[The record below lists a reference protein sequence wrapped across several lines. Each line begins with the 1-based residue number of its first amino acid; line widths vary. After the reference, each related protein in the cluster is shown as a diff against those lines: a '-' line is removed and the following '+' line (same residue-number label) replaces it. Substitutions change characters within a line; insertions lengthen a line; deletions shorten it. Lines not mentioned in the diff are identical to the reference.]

1 MSIAALIAD
10 LVAAGV
16 APDLVGRVAAALA
29 DVGPQRSARQER
41 NRRYYEK
48 KASEKRLKA
57 TEQDVSDAVK
67 TVSDAC
73 ETQEGAASR
82 ACVVIPLEGKKDTLP
97 THPSDATVPMPK
109 KARKPVPDGWPEDAF
124 DRWWAVYPRRVAK
137 GDAEK
142 AFVAA
147 AKRGDTTFDGIM
159 AATHR
164 FARPPPDP
172 QFTPYPATW
181 LNGKRYL
188 DEQAGPGLFERPR
201 GSARDPTGH
210 AAYLAL
216 LDPRPADDGG
226 FGRGP
231 VVDHWPPDRH

>member
-1 MSIAALIAD
+1 MSIAAIVRAM
-10 LVAAGV
+10 VASGCT
-16 APDLVGRVAAALA
+16 PGQILAAVEAA
-29 DVGPQRSARQER
+29 EASSSDAISARRANDAER
-41 NRRYYEK
+41 QRRKRSNCHVTSRDVTVTPRDESD
-48 KASEKRLKA
+48 ASEP
-57 TEQDVSDAVK
+57 
-67 TVSDAC
+67 
-73 ETQEGAASR
+73 R
-82 ACVVIPLEGKKDTLP
+82 APARVVIPLEVKKDTLP
-97 THPSDATVPMPK
+97 THPSDAPVPMPR
-109 KARKPVPDGWPEDAF
+109 KAHQPLPEGWPEDAF

-188 DEQAGPGLFERPR
+188 DEQAGSGLFERPR